1 MDSSSKLS
9 REETSSLPPPDPK
22 DYRAIVGSL
31 IYAQTLTQMPIS
43 FAVTQLSKYLA
54 RPTHAHMHAAKRVLA
69 YLYHHRH
76 LGPTYDGNL
85 GTSLVG
91 YSDADYGGCPDTRR
105 STSGRV
111 FMFMGAALT
120 WASKQQRTVAV
131 STAESEYMAVSDCAR
146 EAMWVRKLIADL
158 LQLDSVPVTSIMEDN
173 TAASKWCY
181 NPVNHAKQKHIDIAY
196 HFVREQIAEFG
207 TLTIV
212 AVPTVEQIADLATK
226 ALPAPR
232 FEYLVRKAF
241 NISTDR
247 SLRMTIPTEL
257 PKS

>member
-1 MDSSSKLS
+1 MDSSSKLTRKEDS
-9 REETSSLPPPDPK
+9 ALPPPDPK
-22 DYRAIVGSL
+22 SYRAIVGSL

-54 RPTHAHMHAAKRVLA
+54 RPTHAHMHAAKRVVA

-76 LGPTYDGNL
+76 LGPTYDGKVHPQ
-85 GTSLVG
+85 LVG

-111 FMFMGAALT
+111 FMLMGAALT

-131 STAESEYMAVSDCAR
+131 STAESEYVAVSDCAR
-146 EAMWVRKLIADL
+146 EAMWVRKLVADL
-158 LQLDSVPVTSIMEDN
+158 LGLSSVPVTPIMEDN
-173 TAASKWCY
+173 TAANKWCY

-196 HFVREQIAEFG
+196 HFVREQIEQFG

-212 AVPTVEQIADLATK
+212 PVPTVDQIADLATK

-232 FEYLVRKAF
+232 FEYLVRKVF
-241 NISTDR
+241 NIDDDH
-247 SLRMTIPTEL
+247 SLRMVTPPETL
-257 PKS
+257 TA